1 MCIRD
6 RLYASGKYWRANPNA
21 GQEGQNDFMAISNDE
36 AKAIK
41 SSDMNAQ
48 DFFKSKMGKITGEGP
63 VSDPVEYGKML
74 NN

>member
-1 MCIRD
+1 
-6 RLYASGKYWRANPNA
+6 
-21 GQEGQNDFMAISNDE
+21 MAISNDE

-48 DFFKSKMGKITGEGP
+48 DFLASKIDKVSGEGP
-63 VSDPVEYGKML
+63 VKDPVEYGKML